1 MKNVLFV
8 KRYRK
13 KDIINIIDIYLQ
25 RDKACVIFLKLLT
38 DFPYS

>member
-13 KDIINIIDIYLQ
+13 KDINITDIYLQ

>member
-25 RDKACVIFLKLLT
+25 RDNACVIFLKLLT

>member
-25 RDKACVIFLKLLT
+25 RDYACVIFLKLLT